1 MFKLSRQQKDHRY
14 FCGNRYEKYSIKKL
28 KVGAA
33 SVLIGA
39 GFLFGYNVDTV
50 EADSA
55 TETVVTK
62 DADTGLNQAQENTQ
76 AGTVSEPKSDS
87 ETKSELAEQP
97 KINEEKLVEPAKS
110 VKENE
115 KEAEQA
121 SAVSA
126 HTNTTEATEA
136 KPSVDLSLL
145 QEKLADLEAQIE
157 RIRGNKKQASQIQ
170 NAEKLVAEAK
180 QYLSALG
187 ATQSGADKKAKE
199 ISSLTSILKSIK
211 AEETTPK
218 ENKNQDSRNGKKMEE
233 GTGFRTGGVTAQA
246 LTGSIHFDTSK
257 GPTEKRIP
265 VANNGDGERVIN
277 MAITYS
283 ASSNDTVTDGKV
295 RVTIPKA
302 FLHSDKKP
310 VFTNSS
316 FVKST
321 DDRSTATD
329 YVYDLNLNPMA
340 GGSVAES
347 LLKLYVG
354 TSIKNAPSK
363 DDSLPVKTEFIS
375 GENVLSTKTATATFD
390 YLSEIIYRERDTTE
404 KLVKNYVSQE
414 QREYKLG
421 SVVDGKLTPVKT
433 PFRIPLIMTN
443 DPFFNNGEADGWN
456 QNGNGRLISYD
467 YTISGIPEFLELDP
481 TSPRNSKWTLENGV
495 ATLHPDQTR
504 GIDQMLY
511 YAGPVLK
518 LKEGALSTPEEIAKV
533 IETNGTKGYSAKIV
547 YKAVGHRPD
556 GSSFTQTLENPD
568 GFRIYAGDGVPSIGM
583 MEDRINAATDQ
594 RLFSNASNVDSF
606 GAVYRVPLNK
616 LKADGGTLPSQY
628 LNYFIPKDQA
638 GNYFTRFKIIEIATN
653 ELENGNA
660 GLKGYHAGYKDL
672 QGQFKE
678 NFKLYGVN
686 ENNQPELIKEFN
698 SVDETFDEVA
708 INPEKKFTHLILK
721 TPGIVDEVQDRK
733 KASKTILG
741 MRADLDV
748 TVGTWKEKAKD
759 PTITR
764 YENKISQ
771 VLAANNTIESAVATE
786 RPNTGSSTPAVHTK
800 EPTTLSLSMA
810 QIGDRELTKDNLTRG
825 KSVPITVLYN
835 APDYFKLAESETNG
849 IKVYDLDKLD
859 PNINKT
865 SVMLLAAPKVP
876 LKDFRLTADNRLLS
890 KNTLYFWGT
899 NGSAAKDGYNQ
910 IKETYDTVN
919 PTRII
924 ENYKG
929 TGKRAYIFDSKD
941 LGLSSYDLN
950 KDGWIKGGTYSPVA
964 LTFEVENNG
973 QIESGTYNIESYLVW
988 NSNAETLFGND
999 RSLNANYV
1007 EGHESGR
1014 TIAKANINVTMNNV
1028 IEYSTSLTISKPGT
1042 TGTRGIIDVKNGQEV
1057 TLTPQV
1063 ENLTDT
1069 PQKIKEAVVLIPKSE
1084 AVTYLEGPIVGNS
1097 DEFDIEYTTSTATD
1111 KTKGTYV
1118 TADKI
1123 TNWKD
1128 VTAVKYKFK
1137 KDYMVTKEH
1146 GFTHNFNL
1154 RVDADNPNFV
1164 QSTSQIFLKNN
1175 QNVWLESNTVG
1186 LRTEDVRGKLE
1197 VRYINTRKDDIL
1209 PKITEKEFA
1218 GQPYTTTKED
1228 VIPRGHWSGLPYLF
1242 KEIQVDSAPETGTYE
1257 KQVTKKV
1264 TYVYEEAIF
1273 KEESKTITR
1282 TINYLEKNN
1291 ESNVVANPVVQNIT
1305 VKRKVYTGKETGR
1318 VVEGPWEY
1326 STDAYQPNWPR
1337 TNSPRVA
1344 NFEAPDREV
1353 IDRVLVSQELV
1364 NNGNVVEN
1372 VYYERIMPVGGDVV
1386 AKYVIEN
1393 TTTELKPTT
1402 DVAKGLKVGK
1412 SYTSTAPAAGEELTA
1427 TDGKVYVY
1435 KGHKTTSA
1443 AETGKITADKQE
1455 VVYEYAP
1462 KVGGNVIAKY
1472 VIKGTTT
1479 ELKASTNV
1487 STGAQV
1493 GSEYTAT
1500 APQAGEVLKQGEL
1513 EYVLEGRKADSAA
1526 EAGKVTADTQ
1536 EIIYEYVPK
1545 QGGNVIAK
1553 YVIKGTTTEL
1563 KASTNV
1569 STGAQVG
1576 SEYTAT
1582 APQAGEVLKQGELE
1596 YVLEGRKADSAAE
1609 AGKVTA
1615 DTQEIIY
1622 EYVPRQ
1628 GGNVEVKYVIAGTE
1642 TNLKDPVT
1650 LVTNGQVGSDYTAT
1664 KDATITKEDGRVYKL
1679 VEANNGL
1686 KTDSATETGKVTT
1699 EKQTVTYEYE
1709 LQKGDVTVN
1718 YTDTEGNAIEGK
1730 TSVKAETQSPTGKEY
1745 NTNTPEL
1752 KPETI
1757 TTESGKVYKLV
1768 PAQTVGKENGKVT
1781 VAPTEVTYKYEL
1793 QKGDVTVSYTDTEG
1807 NAIEGKT
1814 SVKAETQSPTGKEYN
1829 TNTPDLKPET
1839 ITTANGDVYEFVK
1852 KSETSASETGKVNT
1866 GVTTVEYVYRKVVT
1880 SYVDEEGKEINPPD
1894 KGTKDK
1900 KEISGYTFKETKKD
1914 KDGNTIHVYT
1924 KKSSSTP
1931 ETPKPTPETPNTD
1944 ESKSTI
1950 WKSVDGETLKPRENG
1965 TKDKSSI
1972 PGYEFV
1978 RTETESSGNVRHVYR
1993 QVAHSESKVD
2003 TPTTVEERKNEL
2015 PNTGTG
2021 NEFTIF
2027 GAAAAS
2033 ILAGL
2038 GIAIPGKKK
2047 ED

>member
-50 EADSA
+50 EAAST
-55 TETVVTK
+55 TETVIKK
-62 DADTGLNQAQENTQ
+62 DDDTGLNQAQENTQ
-76 AGTVSEPKSDS
+76 AGTISEPKVGSAG
-87 ETKSELAEQP
+87 EAELAEQP
-97 KINEEKLVEPAKS
+97 KSTE
-110 VKENE
+110 
-115 KEAEQA
+115 EAEKPVKAAEKQTDQA
-121 SAVSA
+121 STVSENA
-126 HTNTTEATEA
+126 NTEVTET
-136 KPSVDLSLL
+136 KPSVNLSLL
-145 QEKLADLEAQIE
+145 QAKLADLEAQIE

-180 QYLSALG
+180 QYLSALD

-199 ISSLTSILKSIK
+199 VSSLTSILKSIK
-211 AEETTPK
+211 AEETPK

-233 GTGFRTGGVTAQA
+233 GTGFRTGVTEQA

-257 GPTEKRIP
+257 GPIEKRIP

-302 FLHSDKKP
+302 FLHSTKKP

-329 YVYDLNLNPMA
+329 YVYDLNLNPMS

-354 TSIKNAPSK
+354 TSRTNAPSK
-363 DDSLPVKTEFIS
+363 DDSLTVKTEFIS
-375 GENVLSTKTATATFD
+375 GDNVLSTKTATATFD
-390 YLSEIIYRERDTTE
+390 YLSEIIYREKDTRE

-414 QREYKLG
+414 QREYKIG
-421 SVVDGKLTPVKT
+421 SVVDGKLVPVSS

-443 DPFFNNGEADGWN
+443 DPFFNSGEADGNN
-456 QNGNGRLISYD
+456 QNGNGRLTSYE

-481 TSPRNSKWTLENGV
+481 TSPKNSKWTLENGV

-511 YAGPVLK
+511 YAGPVLR

-547 YKAVGHRPD
+547 YNAVGHRPD
-556 GSSFTQTLENPD
+556 GSSFTQSLENPD
-568 GFRIYAGDGVPSIGM
+568 GFRIYAGDGAPAIGM

-660 GLKGYHAGYKDL
+660 GIKGYHAGYKDL
-672 QGQFKE
+672 RGQFKE

-686 ENNQPELIKEFN
+686 ENNQAELIKEFN

-708 INPEKKFTHLILK
+708 INPDKKFTHLILK
-721 TPGIVDEVQDRK
+721 TPGIVDEIQDRN

-771 VLAANNTIESAVATE
+771 VLAASNTIESAVATE
-786 RPNTGSSTPAVHTK
+786 RPNSGSSTPAVHTK
-800 EPTTLSLSMA
+800 EPTTLGLGMS
-810 QIGDRELTKDNLTRG
+810 QIGNRELTKDNLTRG
-825 KSVPITVLYN
+825 KKVPIAVHYE
-835 APDYFKLAESETNG
+835 APDYFKLAESDKNG

-859 PNINKT
+859 ANINKT
-865 SVMLLAAPKVP
+865 SVMLLADPKVP

-890 KNTLYFWGT
+890 KTALYFGGANGEGANGT
-899 NGSAAKDGYNQ
+899 YNQ
-910 IKETYDTVN
+910 IKESYDTVN

-929 TGKRAYIFDSKD
+929 TGKRAYIFESKD

-950 KDGWIKGGTYSPVA
+950 RDGWIKCGTYKPAA

-973 QIESGTYNIESYLVW
+973 QIASGTYNIESYLVW
-988 NSNAETLFGND
+988 NSDSETLFGKD

-1007 EGHESGR
+1007 EGHEPGS

-1057 TLTPQV
+1057 ILTPQI

-1084 AVTYLEGPIVGNS
+1084 AVTYLEGPIVENS
-1097 DEFDIEYTTSTATD
+1097 DEYDIEYTTSTATD
-1111 KTKGTYV
+1111 KTTGTYV

-1137 KDYMVTKEH
+1137 KDYTVTKQH

-1175 QNVWLESNTVG
+1175 QNVWLESNIVG
-1186 LRTEDVRGKLE
+1186 LRTEDTRGKLE
-1197 VRYINTRKDDIL
+1197 VRYINARKDDIL

-1228 VIPRGHWSGLPYLF
+1228 LIKSNNIPYLF
-1242 KEIQVDSAPETGTYE
+1242 KEIQADSVPETGTYE
-1257 KQVTKKV
+1257 RQVTKKV
-1264 TYVYEEAIF
+1264 TYVYEEATF

-1305 VKRKVYTGKETGR
+1305 VTRKVYTGKETGR

-1326 STDAYQPNWPR
+1326 RTDAYQPN
-1337 TNSPRVA
+1337 
-1344 NFEAPDREV
+1344 
-1353 IDRVLVSQELV
+1353 
-1364 NNGNVVEN
+1364 
-1372 VYYERIMPVGGDVV
+1372 
-1386 AKYVIEN
+1386 
-1393 TTTELKPTT
+1393 
-1402 DVAKGLKVGK
+1402 
-1412 SYTSTAPAAGEELTA
+1412 
-1427 TDGKVYVY
+1427 
-1435 KGHKTTSA
+1435 
-1443 AETGKITADKQE
+1443 
-1455 VVYEYAP
+1455 
-1462 KVGGNVIAKY
+1462 
-1472 VIKGTTT
+1472 
-1479 ELKASTNV
+1479 
-1487 STGAQV
+1487 
-1493 GSEYTAT
+1493 
-1500 APQAGEVLKQGEL
+1500 
-1513 EYVLEGRKADSAA
+1513 
-1526 EAGKVTADTQ
+1526 
-1536 EIIYEYVPK
+1536 
-1545 QGGNVIAK
+1545 
-1553 YVIKGTTTEL
+1553 
-1563 KASTNV
+1563 
-1569 STGAQVG
+1569 
-1576 SEYTAT
+1576 
-1582 APQAGEVLKQGELE
+1582 
-1596 YVLEGRKADSAAE
+1596 
-1609 AGKVTA
+1609 
-1615 DTQEIIY
+1615 
-1622 EYVPRQ
+1622 
-1628 GGNVEVKYVIAGTE
+1628 
-1642 TNLKDPVT
+1642 
-1650 LVTNGQVGSDYTAT
+1650 
-1664 KDATITKEDGRVYKL
+1664 
-1679 VEANNGL
+1679 
-1686 KTDSATETGKVTT
+1686 
-1699 EKQTVTYEYE
+1699 
-1709 LQKGDVTVN
+1709 
-1718 YTDTEGNAIEGK
+1718 
-1730 TSVKAETQSPTGKEY
+1730 
-1745 NTNTPEL
+1745 
-1752 KPETI
+1752 
-1757 TTESGKVYKLV
+1757 
-1768 PAQTVGKENGKVT
+1768 
-1781 VAPTEVTYKYEL
+1781 
-1793 QKGDVTVSYTDTEG
+1793 
-1807 NAIEGKT
+1807 
-1814 SVKAETQSPTGKEYN
+1814 
-1829 TNTPDLKPET
+1829 
-1839 ITTANGDVYEFVK
+1839 
-1852 KSETSASETGKVNT
+1852 
-1866 GVTTVEYVYRKVVT
+1866 
-1880 SYVDEEGKEINPPD
+1880 
-1894 KGTKDK
+1894 
-1900 KEISGYTFKETKKD
+1900 
-1914 KDGNTIHVYT
+1914 
-1924 KKSSSTP
+1924 
-1931 ETPKPTPETPNTD
+1931 
-1944 ESKSTI
+1944 
-1950 WKSVDGETLKPRENG
+1950 
-1965 TKDKSSI
+1965 
-1972 PGYEFV
+1972 
-1978 RTETESSGNVRHVYR
+1978 
-1993 QVAHSESKVD
+1993 
-2003 TPTTVEERKNEL
+2003 
-2015 PNTGTG
+2015 
-2021 NEFTIF
+2021 
-2027 GAAAAS
+2027 
-2033 ILAGL
+2033 
-2038 GIAIPGKKK
+2038 
-2047 ED
+2047 